1 MLAIFSEE
9 KKAFFLLRIAVEHI
23 PDLLERIGFV
33 FWFDMFV
40 AIQDA
45 KYLDI

>member
-9 KKAFFLLRIAVEHI
+9 KKAFFLFHIAVEHI

-33 FWFDMFV
+33 FWFDIFV
-40 AIQDA
+40 ALQEA